1 MDIKK
6 AIRALLQSDFG
17 GVQLSAARV
26 DELAKRLDG
35 KVENEDQVK
44 EKLSVF
50 NDLLPFSD
58 IAKEDDRQRSLNSEL
73 EKLKKGAGKSEE
85 KVEGGA
91 GEGGS
96 SGAGTEDVPAWAK
109 AIIEGNKA
117 VTEKLA
123 ALEGQKVVNDRKS
136 LIQAKLKDAD
146 EAYSAKVVRDFGR
159 MSFADDAAFEEYLA
173 DVEADYAS
181 HVQATAES
189 KLGNDAPFAGLDKG
203 GRVKEASQ
211 AEIDALFGD
220 IKI

>member
-44 EKLSVF
+44 EKLSVL

-85 KVEGGA
+85 K

-96 SGAGTEDVPAWAK
+96 AGAGTEDVPAWAK

-136 LIQAKLKDAD
+136 LIQAKLKDAGED
-146 EAYSAKVVRDFGR
+146 YSAKVLRDFGR
-159 MSFADDAAFEEYLA
+159 MSFADDAAFEEYLS

-189 KLGNDAPFAGLDKG
+189 KLGNDAPFVGIADAKG
-203 GRVKEASQ
+203 QVS
-211 AEIDALFGD
+211 DAVVENIVNNL
-220 IKI
+220 

>member
-44 EKLSVF
+44 EKLSVL
-50 NDLLPFSD
+50 NELLPFAD

-91 GEGGS
+91 GEAA
-96 SGAGTEDVPAWAK
+96 GAGTEDVPAWAK